1 MDYAAANYTAAT
13 AHYEAWRSIK
23 MMTDHDTQEH
33 GTEQALARASQG
45 GHTIKYTNLV
55 LEILPKEDVSST
67 IMETNKLTG
76 QQTFERIG
84 AILLAHKKEI
94 HEVQKR
100 FPTMSPGQQQNS
112 SISLD

>member
-1 MDYAAANYTAAT
+1 MDYVAANYTAAT

-67 IMETNKLTG
+67 IMETNNLTG
-76 QQTFERIG
+76 QQTFERIC
-84 AILLAHKKEI
+84 AIILEHKTK
-94 HEVQKR
+94 
-100 FPTMSPGQQQNS
+100 
-112 SISLD
+112 

>member
-45 GHTIKYTNLV
+45 GHTNRYTNIV
-55 LEILPKEDVSST
+55 LEILPKEDVSAIIREST
-67 IMETNKLTG
+67 GLPEEPTLKNWEQYWRNTNL
-76 QQTFERIG
+76 
-84 AILLAHKKEI
+84 
-94 HEVQKR
+94 
-100 FPTMSPGQQQNS
+100 NS
-112 SISLD
+112 TPCAKNSIA

>member
-1 MDYAAANYTAAT
+1 MKYQWDLAIALHNTTGQLVRPYYKENAAANYKAAT

-67 IMETNKLTG
+67 IMETNNLTG

-84 AILLAHKKEI
+84 AIILEHKTK
-94 HEVQKR
+94 
-100 FPTMSPGQQQNS
+100 
-112 SISLD
+112 